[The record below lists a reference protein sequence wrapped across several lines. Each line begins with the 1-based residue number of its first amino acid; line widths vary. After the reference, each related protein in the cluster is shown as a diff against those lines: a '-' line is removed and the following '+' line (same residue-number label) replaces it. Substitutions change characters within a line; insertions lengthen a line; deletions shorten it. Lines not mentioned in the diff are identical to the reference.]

1 MLMLILSSIRLT
13 MRQTMLRYFYARY
26 QKILV
31 LITLVI
37 CYLRRWLI
45 SKYLSRIISL
55 SSSNW
60 KNLLEAG
67 LKTDLHCAAYF

>member
-1 MLMLILSSIRLT
+1 MLMLILSPICLM
-13 MRQTMLRYFYARY
+13 MRQTMLSYFYARY
-26 QKILV
+26 PKILV

-37 CYLRRWLI
+37 CSLRRWLI

-55 SSSNW
+55 SFSNW
-60 KNLLEAG
+60 KNLPEAG

>member
-1 MLMLILSSIRLT
+1 MLILSPIHLT
-13 MRQTMLRYFYARY
+13 TRQTMLSYFYSRY
-26 QKILV
+26 PKILV
-31 LITLVI
+31 LITLVV

-45 SKYLSRIISL
+45 SKYLSSIISL

-67 LKTDLHCAAYF
+67 LKKDLHCAAYF